1 MIAVWRKYRIYV
13 VILGFLVWITFLD
26 RNNLIN
32 LIKYKREL
40 SDLRE
45 KETYYKQE
53 IEKMKADKM
62 LIFSSDE
69 SLETFARENYL
80 MKKDNEDLYIIKED

>member
-1 MIAVWRKYRIYV
+1 
-13 VILGFLVWITFLD
+13 
-26 RNNLIN
+26 LIN

>member
-80 MKKDNEDLYIIKED
+80 MIKDNEDLYIIKED